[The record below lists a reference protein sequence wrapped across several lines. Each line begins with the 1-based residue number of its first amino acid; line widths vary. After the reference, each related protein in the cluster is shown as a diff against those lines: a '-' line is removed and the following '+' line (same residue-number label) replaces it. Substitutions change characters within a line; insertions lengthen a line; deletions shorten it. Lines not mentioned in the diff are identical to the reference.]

1 MIINKQSPFR
11 TPQISDSSAK
21 KHKPPGRRKI
31 FRITQS
37 LSTPQIPKPSLES
50 QPKIR
55 NNISVKAFKPVKI
68 QPATSKSF
76 SIKLANFDKFHL
88 NHTPAAK
95 VSSQLSKSSN
105 PIFNDSTKLTFDYS
119 RRITKL
125 EMACITRTGSI
136 DGKPKPVNQDS
147 LLALKNLN
155 GKSSYSLAAVFDGH
169 GPEGHHVSKFVETT
183 YAQCLKKRLQVDD
196 KLDYNQ
202 IFRQV
207 IEETDSKLVS
217 SSVEINYSG
226 TTFLSI
232 FINNED
238 YCCAS
243 IGDSRAILCS
253 YDGHWSCKPLNKEH
267 KPGEQ
272 EERRRIE
279 ACGGRVGCMK
289 DPNGRAIGPVRAWG
303 PLANSPGLAMS
314 RTLGDSFAKEF
325 GVCSTPDI
333 NVDKF
338 SPADKV
344 LIVATDG
351 LWDVVK
357 NQHVLE
363 VVSKFWENGEVSSA
377 AVALQSLAVKNA
389 VKHGGYIDDIS
400 IVVVFRP

>member
-1 MIINKQSPFR
+1 MILNKQSPFR

-21 KHKPPGRRKI
+21 KQKPPGKRKI
-31 FRITQS
+31 FRVAQS
-37 LSTPQIPKPSLES
+37 LSTQQIREPSQES
-50 QPKIR
+50 KLKIR
-55 NNISVKAFKPVKI
+55 TNISVKAFKPVKI

-76 SIKLANFDKFHL
+76 VIKLAKFEKIHV
-88 NHTPAAK
+88 NTTPAAK
-95 VSSQLSKSSN
+95 SSSQLSKSSN

-119 RRITKL
+119 RRISKL
-125 EMACITRTGSI
+125 EMACISRTGSI

-147 LLALKNLN
+147 LLSLKNLN
-155 GKSSYSLAAVFDGH
+155 GKSAYSLAAVFDGH

-183 YAQCLKKRLQVDD
+183 YAEYLKKRLQNEEN
-196 KLDYNQ
+196 LDYPQ

-217 SSVEINYSG
+217 SSLEINYSG
-226 TTFLSI
+226 TTFLSV

-243 IGDSRAILCS
+243 IGDSRAILGS
-253 YDGHWSCKPLNKEH
+253 YDGYWSCKALNKEH
-267 KPGEQ
+267 KPAEQ

-289 DPNGRAIGPVRAWG
+289 DPNGRAVGPVRAWG
-303 PLANSPGLAMS
+303 PSANSPGLAMS
-314 RTLGDSFAKEF
+314 RTIGDSFAKEF
-325 GVCSTPDI
+325 GVSSTPDI
-333 NVDKF
+333 TVGKF
-338 SPADKV
+338 SPADKI

-357 NQHVLE
+357 NQHALE
-363 VVSKFWENGEVSSA
+363 VATKFWENGEVSSA

-389 VKHGGYIDDIS
+389 IKHGGYIDDIS